1 MKPFF
6 TWIRFRLC
14 RRLCVA
20 GNSGHVI
27 LFKFRKLESVSET
40 LVLEIPITY
49 ENFDDAESPE
59 CEFVPRSLPKQ
70 PDSTEND
77 KKVTFKHNLR
87 AILCNLIWI
96 DALQNDGML
105 RVRPGTQ
112 RKSPGFQP
120 QLVCLTPW
128 TNGSHPGQITSL
140 CINSSFGLWVT
151 FIDFKRF
158 YCLCCLCI
166 ELLWLSCCE
175 EWL

>member
-1 MKPFF
+1 MTLHVNHLFNLSNYKRIWIQIKILSPTSKNHLRHCIQILINLISKSSTNPLIFPF
-6 TWIRFRLC
+6 C

-77 KKVTFKHNLR
+77 KKVG
-87 AILCNLIWI
+87 IW
-96 DALQNDGML
+96 AQF
-105 RVRPGTQ
+105 VVV
-112 RKSPGFQP
+112 SYF
-120 QLVCLTPW
+120 
-128 TNGSHPGQITSL
+128 
-140 CINSSFGLWVT
+140 
-151 FIDFKRF
+151 
-158 YCLCCLCI
+158 
-166 ELLWLSCCE
+166 
-175 EWL
+175 